1 MKFYQQLTL
10 EQRYGI
16 YSLIKTGH
24 TQAEIAQVIGVHK
37 STISRELRR
46 NHGERGY
53 RYKQAHHKAIE
64 RQKDKISLRID
75 RETWAMIETLISE
88 DWSPEQ
94 ISGWLKLEM
103 NISVSHEWIYHHVK
117 VDKQSGGDLYRH
129 LRCRKK
135 RKKRYGSNDRR
146 GEIRNKVSIDERPPI
161 VDTRERLGDWEAD
174 TIIGKQH
181 KQALVSLTERKSRF
195 SLIYKV
201 AHKTSDLVSV
211 AISKLL
217 LPIKHNVYTVTSDNG
232 KEFAG
237 HEVIAKKLAADFY
250 FAHPYSSF
258 ERGLNENTNGLIR
271 QYFPKD
277 RDFTTITDE
286 EIIRAIKKLNNRP
299 RKCLGFKTPNQV
311 FFGGVNCCT

>member
-1 MKFYQQLTL
+1 
-10 EQRYGI
+10 
-16 YSLIKTGH
+16 
-24 TQAEIAQVIGVHK
+24 
-37 STISRELRR
+37 
-46 NHGERGY
+46 
-53 RYKQAHHKAIE
+53 
-64 RQKDKISLRID
+64 
-75 RETWAMIETLISE
+75 MIEALIGE

-94 ISGWLKLEM
+94 ISGWLKVEM
-103 NISVSHEWIYHHVK
+103 NVFVSHEWIYQHILL
-117 VDKQSGGDLYRH
+117 DKRSGGQLYRH

-135 RKKRYGSNDRR
+135 KKKRYGSNDRR
-146 GEIRNKVSIDERPPI
+146 GEIKNKVSIDERPAI
-161 VDTRERLGDWEAD
+161 VEVRERIGDWEAD
-174 TIIGKQH
+174 TIIGKGH

-201 AHKTSDLVSV
+201 ERKTSDQVTE

-217 LPIKHNVYTVTSDNG
+217 LPIKHCVFTMTSDNG
-232 KEFAG
+232 KEFSD
-237 HEVIAKKLAADFY
+237 HETLAKKLEAKFY

-286 EIIRAIKKLNNRP
+286 EIIRTIKKLNNRP

-311 FFGGVNCCT
+311 FFGGAICCT

>member
-1 MKFYQQLTL
+1 MESYKQLTL

-16 YSLIKTGH
+16 YSLYKTGH
-24 TQAEIAQVIGVHK
+24 NQTEIAVVTGVHK

-53 RYKQAHHKAIE
+53 RYKQAHHMAAN
-64 RQKDKISLRID
+64 RRKDKVSLRID
-75 RETWAMIETLISE
+75 GSTWAMVESLICE

-94 ISGWLKLEM
+94 IVGWMKLEM
-103 NISVSHEWIYHHVK
+103 NIYVSHEWIYHHIM
-117 VDKQSGGDLYRH
+117 VDRQSGGDLYRH

-146 GEIRNKVSIDERPPI
+146 GQIRNKVSIDERPPI
-161 VDTRERLGDWEAD
+161 VETKERLGDWEAD
-174 TIIGKQH
+174 TIIGKRH
-181 KQALVSLTERKSRF
+181 KQAIVSVTERKSRL

-201 AHKTSDLVSV
+201 EQKTSDQVTE
-211 AISKLL
+211 AISRLL
-217 LPIKHNVYTVTSDNG
+217 LPIKHNVHTVTSDNG

-237 HEVIAKKLAADFY
+237 HEILTKQLGADFY

-277 RDFTTITDE
+277 RDFTTITNE
-286 EIIRAIKKLNNRP
+286 EIIRTIKKLNNRP

-311 FFGGVNCCT
+311 FFGGANCCT

>member
-1 MKFYQQLTL
+1 MNHYNHLTQA
-10 EQRYGI
+10 QRYGI

-24 TQAEIAQVIGVHK
+24 TQAKIAEVIGVHK
-37 STISRELRR
+37 STISRELQR

-53 RYKQAHHKAIE
+53 RYQQAHRKAND
-64 RQKDKISLRID
+64 RRKGKIPLRID
-75 RETWAMIETLISE
+75 QGTWAMIETLIAE

-94 ISGWLKLEM
+94 ISCWLRLEM
-103 NISVSHEWIYHHVK
+103 NISVSHEWIYQHILL
-117 VDKQSGGDLYRH
+117 DKQSGGHLYRH

-146 GEIRNKVSIDERPPI
+146 GEIRNRVSIDERPAI
-161 VDTRERLGDWEAD
+161 VKAKERIGDWEVD
-174 TIIGKQH
+174 TIIGKGH
-181 KQALVSLTERKSRF
+181 KQALVSVTERKSRF
-195 SLIYKV
+195 ALIYKV
-201 AHKTSDLVSV
+201 ERKTSDQVSK
-211 AISKLL
+211 AINKLL
-217 LPIKHNVYTVTSDNG
+217 IPIKQCVQTVTSDNG
-232 KEFAG
+232 KEFAD
-237 HEVIAKKLAADFY
+237 HEVIAKKLSADFY

-258 ERGLNENTNGLIR
+258 ERGSNENTNGLFR

-277 RDFTTITDE
+277 RDFTTITNE

>member
-1 MKFYQQLTL
+1 MDSYQQLTL

-16 YSLIKTGH
+16 YSLKKTGH
-24 TQAEIAQVIGVHK
+24 NQTEIATVTGVHK

-53 RYKQAHHKAIE
+53 RYRQAHRKAIE
-64 RQKDKISLRID
+64 RRKDKVPLRID
-75 RETWAMIETLISE
+75 GSIWTMVEALISE

-94 ISGWLKLEM
+94 VSGWLKLEM
-103 NISVSHEWIYHHVK
+103 NISVSPEWIYQHILL
-117 VDKQSGGDLYRH
+117 DKGSGGDLYRH

-146 GEIRNKVSIDERPPI
+146 GEIRNKVSIDERPAI
-161 VDTRERLGDWEAD
+161 TDTRKRLGDWEAD

-201 AHKTSDLVSV
+201 AHKTSDQVSA

-217 LPIKHNVYTVTSDNG
+217 LPIKHNVYTVTLDNG

-237 HEVIAKKLAADFY
+237 HEVLSKMLDAGFY

-258 ERGLNENTNGLIR
+258 ERGLNENTNG
-271 QYFPKD
+271 Q
-277 RDFTTITDE
+277 
-286 EIIRAIKKLNNRP
+286 A
-299 RKCLGFKTPNQV
+299 V
-311 FFGGVNCCT
+311 A